1 MGACGSSQTGDVR
14 RAGAPSDRLTYDPT
28 MHRLVAS
35 WFGTGLILGRVR
47 GSDLGSGTVGAAFAL
62 VLALGLG
69 EIGVVAQIVGAAV
82 VTVASVISSAPFTG
96 DLDRPSTKEGDP
108 GWVVVDEAAGTLV
121 ATIGL
126 GLGPALVAWV
136 VFRIADIYKEWFPG
150 VAAAERLHGAVGITA
165 DDVVAGLYGLAA
177 GWLTQGILG

>member
-1 MGACGSSQTGDVR
+1 M
-14 RAGAPSDRLTYDPT
+14 
-28 MHRLVAS
+28 
-35 WFGTGLILGRVR
+35 
-47 GSDLGSGTVGAAFAL
+47 GSGTVGAAFAL

-69 EIGVVAQIVGAAV
+69 EIGAGAQIIGAAL

-96 DLDRPSTKEGDP
+96 KLDRPSTKDGDP

-126 GLGPALVAWV
+126 GFGPALVAWI
-136 VFRIADIYKEWFPG
+136 VFRIADIYKGWFPG

-165 DDVVAGLYGLAA
+165 DDLVAGLYGLAA
-177 GWLTQGILG
+177 GWIVQGFLG